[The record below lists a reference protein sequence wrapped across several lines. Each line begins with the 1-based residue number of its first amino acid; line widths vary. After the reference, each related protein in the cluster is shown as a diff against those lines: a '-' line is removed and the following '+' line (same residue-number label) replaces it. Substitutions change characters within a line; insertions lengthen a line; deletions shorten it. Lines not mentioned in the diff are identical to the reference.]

1 MIKGFDENNIGN
13 PIRKHI
19 NISFEKVFDRE
30 EMLKKIVEDLSKNFD
45 ETKSTVLIFVP
56 TRKGTE
62 EASRELNKLF
72 EENNLKKLHNKIDFF
87 HAGLDSSDRE
97 EKYINFKR
105 GKLLILV
112 ATKAFGMGMDIKNI
126 HFVYHLGPSSTFED
140 YLQEVGRA
148 GRNATML
155 KEAGFSDENQIKT
168 KCLYTPQD
176 FNYLRD
182 KLHENQI
189 TWTHLIQVKEAVFE
203 YVKKFKPIIEND
215 ENSFPLPLD
224 LLEYVP
230 EFKDRFSKETF
241 FRVCLY
247 WLEKLNRLSLGVF
260 TPTHLPIS
268 ILEQGHIFTSVT
280 NGIERNNL
288 IKLHQNLIEYKKNN
302 FPEADSI
309 MFSISELKELTAT
322 NNTSEMFKVVISA
335 QRCKLIVVER
345 EMLLEPTKLR
355 IAELSNG
362 IKTNNYPI
370 INAAFSFSEAILEK
384 TIVGSQKSFEQ
395 EELDNLVKPIVYDTF
410 KSTNFNWTEQKGS
423 NGNDNYTSQELT
435 EKAKNDFI
443 KKRAKFAFKLLSF
456 IPKIKHK
463 SIIDFEKGYEKPIT
477 TQLIF
482 NGSKSNEK
490 QNNYI
495 NVFKKDLI
503 KLINIIAKNY
513 ITKQKSSFNIIDLIN
528 DIGIDNKGDEYLQ
541 NLIFIAKG
549 LGYLKG
555 EGSLIPMGIELYI
568 KETESFQD
576 EIKGTNDY
584 IVKEEFLDTGKM
596 KQLRLLALECLSERP
611 YHEQDKFIKN
621 FFKCGSVKE
630 LLELLE
636 IHFSENNPVLAAFRE
651 EALKK
656 EVKLLNPQQLK
667 VYETKLNKNIQVIA
681 GPGSGKT
688 HTLILRIARLI
699 QEEKINPENILVL
712 AYNRAV
718 VVELKERLSK
728 LFKGLGYSKLI
739 SRLKVFTFHG
749 FAKYCL
755 GQQLKDLDFESWT
768 PEFIKIMNDSP
779 GLINQKLGLIKYVFV
794 DEFQDITNE
803 RLELLKF
810 IANPTTTKTCV
821 IGDPNQSIYG
831 YERVNENG
839 SRSPKDNYD
848 KYNKIYEPILLN
860 LNKNYR
866 SYPDI
871 LTVGEKFIKKNN
883 ETFNLISLTNNLT
896 TIQKNYVEFI
906 KHDNFNDEWIKK
918 LVDLIVEV
926 NPDTGKKH
934 QQIAVMFRSNIEVF
948 SAHSK
953 IQEFITNQKNL
964 TDKIRIRI
972 QGEGEDFTR
981 IREIAYILDA
991 YKDANDKII
1000 SKDFISKYI
1009 NYQIKL
1015 RKQFPNWDTYYFD
1028 LIKYLLVEFNKQKE
1042 EDSTYKD
1049 LLEFI
1054 NDISHKDNGQL
1065 SKIYYS
1071 HLKDEKGVEQKIE
1084 IILTTMHKVKGLEF
1098 DAVIIPASLANIEL
1112 KKKELTK
1119 LITLGYNQEQAFQEY
1134 IEEERR
1140 IYYVA
1145 YTRAKYRLIVYW
1157 GERDE
1162 ALKNSKEI
1170 IFEEKQF
1177 GISIPSGFDKHYIGW
1192 GATNTGDAVFNFIH
1206 YNMKVGHSIN
1216 LIKPGTYWLLEGD
1229 NKRIGCLS
1237 KIVSNSITNNING
1250 INKLTG
1256 FVCSNIYKW
1265 TYEETI
1271 EYDKT
1276 HKDEKGNFTTYATS
1290 WSEEAKKR
1298 GYIYLIDF
1306 SGFGN

>member
-19 NISFEKVFDRE
+19 NISFEKVYDRE
-30 EMLKKIVEDLSKNFD
+30 EMLKKIVEDLSVNFD

-72 EENNLKKLHNKIDFF
+72 EENNLNNLHNKIDFF
-87 HAGLDSSDRE
+87 HAGLDSTDRE
-97 EKYINFKR
+97 EKYINFKQ

-155 KEAGFSDENQIKT
+155 EEAGFSDENQIKT
-168 KCLYTPQD
+168 KCLYTSQD

-182 KLHENQI
+182 KLHKNQI
-189 TWTHLIQVKEAVFE
+189 TWTHLIQVKEAVLD
-203 YVKKFKPIIEND
+203 YVKKFKSIKEND

-224 LLEYVP
+224 LLDSVQ
-230 EFKDRFSKETF
+230 EFKDRFSRDTF

-260 TPTHLPIS
+260 TPTHLPIK
-268 ILEQGHIFTSVT
+268 ILDQQHIFTSIANET
-280 NGIERNNL
+280 EKTKL
-288 IKLHQNLIEYKKNN
+288 IKLHQNLIEYKKTN

-309 MFSISELKELTAT
+309 MISISELKELTTT
-322 NNTSEMFKVVISA
+322 NSTAEIFKMLFNA
-335 QRCKLIVVER
+335 QRCKLLVVER
-345 EMLLEPTKLR
+345 EILLEPTKLR
-355 IAELSNG
+355 MAELNYG
-362 IKTNNYPI
+362 IKSNNYPI
-370 INAAFSFSEAILEK
+370 INATFLFSEAILEK
-384 TIVGSQKSFEQ
+384 TIVGSQKNFEP

-410 KSTNFNWTEQKGS
+410 KPNNFNWKEQKGS

-435 EKAKNDFI
+435 EKGKNDFI

-456 IPKIKHK
+456 VPKIKHK
-463 SIIDFEKGYEKPIT
+463 SIIVFEKGYEKPVT

-490 QNNYI
+490 QNHYL
-495 NVFKKDLI
+495 NVFEKDLI
-503 KLINIIAKNY
+503 SFINLIAKNY

-528 DIGIDNKGDEYLQ
+528 DLGIENKGDEYLQ

-555 EGSLIPMGIELYI
+555 EGSLIPMGIELFI

-576 EIKGTNDY
+576 EVKGTNDY
-584 IVKEEFLDTGKM
+584 IIKEEFLDTGKM

-621 FFKCGSVKE
+621 FFKCGTIKE
-630 LLELLE
+630 LVELLE
-636 IHFSENNPVLAAFRE
+636 IHFSENNTVLAAFRE
-651 EALKK
+651 EALKE
-656 EVKLLNPQQLK
+656 EVKRLNPQQLK

-718 VVELKERLSK
+718 VVELKERLTK
-728 LFKGLGYSKLI
+728 LFKSLGYSKLI

-755 GQQLKDLDFESWT
+755 GLQLQDLDFESWT

-810 IANPTTTKTCV
+810 IANPEGTKICV

-831 YERVNENG
+831 YQRDQKGEPME
-839 SRSPKDNYD
+839 PKPYYE
-848 KYNKIYEPILLN
+848 KFKEIYNPIELN
-860 LNKNYR
+860 LNINYR
-866 SYPDI
+866 SYPLI
-871 LTVGEKFIKKNN
+871 LQEAENLLSLNDTKYKMPKLEAYLQPSIKDDYCTIVGLAETRIDWKQKVKEFVDFRDENN
-883 ETFNLISLTNNLT
+883 EKYKQIS
-896 TIQKNYVEFI
+896 
-906 KHDNFNDEWIKK
+906 
-918 LVDLIVEV
+918 
-926 NPDTGKKH
+926 
-934 QQIAVMFRSNIEVF
+934 VMFRSNDEVYRAF
-948 SAHSK
+948 NILK
-953 IQEFITNQKNL
+953 NENIQDVK
-964 TDKIRIRI
+964 IRI
-972 QGEGEDFTR
+972 QGANGSLYKTR
-981 IREIAYILDA
+981 EYHYLILSFEKQATALLEKNYLEIIANFKKEVIL
-991 YKDANDKII
+991 N
-1000 SKDFISKYI
+1000 
-1009 NYQIKL
+1009 Q
-1015 RKQFPNWDTYYFD
+1015 PNWEEYFLD
-1028 LIKYLLVEFNKQKE
+1028 IFHCI
-1042 EDSTYKD
+1042 
-1049 LLEFI
+1049 LLEFDKEREDESTYQDLI
-1054 NDISHKDNGQL
+1054 DFIKEISQKDDGQFG
-1065 SKIYYS
+1065 KIYS
-1071 HLKDEKGVEQKIE
+1071 QNISLIKSDFINQE
-1084 IILTTMHKVKGLEF
+1084 IIITTMHKVKGIEY
-1098 DAVIIPASLANIEL
+1098 DAVIIPASLSNLPTTNVPEDKI
-1112 KKKELTK
+1112 
-1119 LITLGYNQEQAFQEY
+1119 IDY

-1140 IYYVA
+1140 LYYVA
-1145 YTRAKYRLIVYW
+1145 YTRAKKHLFVIKHNRENALDIGNSHKYPETTIRANYGLKIKEGIDKFTMYW
-1157 GERDE
+1157 SASNFGMNSFEYIRDNVKVGDQIF
-1162 ALKNSKEI
+1162 LNKEI
-1170 IFEEKQF
+1170 GAFTFWYVIHNNRKIAQLSKAMGVKLNGLE
-1177 GISIPSGFDKHYIGW
+1177 ILSGF
-1192 GATNTGDAVFNFIH
+1192 V
-1206 YNMKVGHSIN
+1206 
-1216 LIKPGTYWLLEGD
+1216 
-1229 NKRIGCLS
+1229 
-1237 KIVSNSITNNING
+1237 VSSVYVN
-1250 INKLTG
+1250 
-1256 FVCSNIYKW
+1256 
-1265 TYEETI
+1265 TYEET
-1271 EYDKT
+1271 KLS
-1276 HKDEKGNFTTYATS
+1276 DEKNGTS
-1290 WSEEAKKR
+1290 YSNNWTQAAIER

>member
-19 NISFEKVFDRE
+19 NISFEKVYDRE
-30 EMLKKIVEDLSKNFD
+30 EMLKKIVEDLSANFD
-45 ETKSTVLIFVP
+45 ETKSTALIFVP

-72 EENNLKKLHNKIDFF
+72 EENNLNNLHNKIDFF
-87 HAGLDSSDRE
+87 HAGLDSTDRE
-97 EKYINFKR
+97 EKYINFKQ

-168 KCLYTPQD
+168 KCLYTTQD

-182 KLHENQI
+182 KLHKNQI
-189 TWTHLIQVKEAVFE
+189 TWTHLIQVKEAIFE

-224 LLEYVP
+224 LLDYVP
-230 EFKDRFSKETF
+230 EFKDRYSRDTF

-268 ILEQGHIFTSVT
+268 ILEQGHTFKSVT
-280 NGIERNNL
+280 NELEKNNL
-288 IKLHQNLIEYKKNN
+288 IKLHQNLIEYKKTN

-309 MFSISELKELTAT
+309 MISISELKELTST
-322 NNTSEMFKVVISA
+322 SNTSEIFKMLFSA
-335 QRCKLIVVER
+335 QRCKLVVVER
-345 EMLLEPTKLR
+345 EILLEPTKLR
-355 IAELSNG
+355 MAELNNG

-384 TIVGSQKSFEQ
+384 TIIGSQKSFEP
-395 EELDNLVKPIVYDTF
+395 EELDNLVKPIVYNTF
-410 KSTNFNWTEQKGS
+410 KPTNFNWKEQKGS
-423 NGNDNYTSQELT
+423 NGNDNYSNEELT

-456 IPKIKHK
+456 VPKIKHK
-463 SIIDFEKGYEKPIT
+463 SIIVFEKGFEKPIT

-482 NGSKSNEK
+482 NGSKSIEK

-503 KLINIIAKNY
+503 KLINIIAKKY
-513 ITKQKSSFNIIDLIN
+513 IKEQKSSFNIIDLIN
-528 DIGIDNKGDEYLQ
+528 DLGIDNKGDEYLQ

-555 EGSLIPMGIELYI
+555 EGSLIPMGIELFI

-576 EIKGTNDY
+576 EVKGTNDY
-584 IVKEEFLDTGKM
+584 IVKEEFLETGKM

-621 FFKCGSVKE
+621 FFKCGTIKE

-636 IHFSENNPVLAAFRE
+636 MHFSENNPVLAAFRE
-651 EALKK
+651 EALKE
-656 EVKLLNPQQLK
+656 EVKLLNLEQLK
-667 VYETKLNKNIQVIA
+667 VYKTKLNKNIQVIA

-699 QEEKINPENILVL
+699 QEEKINPENILIL

-718 VVELKERLSK
+718 VVELKERLTK
-728 LFKGLGYSKLI
+728 LFKSLGYSKLI

-768 PEFIKIMNDSP
+768 PEFIKIVNDSP

-810 IANPTTTKTCV
+810 IANPKGTKICV

-831 YERVNENG
+831 YQRDQKGEPME
-839 SRSPKDNYD
+839 PKPYYE
-848 KYNKIYEPILLN
+848 KFKEIYNPIELN
-860 LNKNYR
+860 LNINYR
-866 SYPDI
+866 SYPLI
-871 LTVGEKFIKKNN
+871 LEEAEKLLALNDTKYEMPKLEAFLQPTTKDSYCNMVGLAQTRIDWKQKVKEFVDFRDENN
-883 ETFNLISLTNNLT
+883 E
-896 TIQKNYVEFI
+896 KY
-906 KHDNFNDEWIKK
+906 K
-918 LVDLIVEV
+918 
-926 NPDTGKKH
+926 
-934 QQIAVMFRSNIEVF
+934 QIAVMFRSNDEVYRAF
-948 SAHSK
+948 N
-953 IQEFITNQKNL
+953 ILKNENINGV
-964 TDKIRIRI
+964 KIRI
-972 QGEGEDFTR
+972 QGANGSLYKTR
-981 IREIAYILDA
+981 EFHYL
-991 YKDANDKII
+991 I
-1000 SKDFISKYI
+1000 SKFEKQTTVLLEK
-1009 NYQIKL
+1009 NYLEIVANFKKEIIIKH
-1015 RKQFPNWDTYYFD
+1015 PNWEEYFLD
-1028 LIKYLLVEFNKQKE
+1028 IFHCI
-1042 EDSTYKD
+1042 
-1049 LLEFI
+1049 LLEFDKEREDESTYQDLI
-1054 NDISHKDNGQL
+1054 DFIKEISQKDDGQFG
-1065 SKIYYS
+1065 KIYS
-1071 HLKDEKGVEQKIE
+1071 QNISIIKSDFINQE
-1084 IILTTMHKVKGLEF
+1084 IIVTTMHKVKGIEY
-1098 DAVIIPASLANIEL
+1098 DAVIIPASLANLPTTTVSDL
-1112 KKKELTK
+1112 KVKD
-1119 LITLGYNQEQAFQEY
+1119 Y

-1140 IYYVA
+1140 LYYVA
-1145 YTRAKYRLIVYW
+1145 YTRAKKQLFVIKHNR
-1157 GERDE
+1157 EN
-1162 ALKNSKEI
+1162 ALDT
-1170 IFEEKQF
+1170 
-1177 GISIPSGFDKHYIGW
+1177 GISHKYSETTIKANYGLKINEGLDKYTMYWSASNFGLNSYEYIRDNVKIGDEIYLNKVE
-1192 GATNTGDAVFNFIH
+1192 GAYTFWYVMHNNQKIAQLSRAMIT
-1206 YNMKVGHSIN
+1206 KLVG
-1216 LIKPGTYWLLEGD
+1216 
-1229 NKRIGCLS
+1229 LS
-1237 KIVSNSITNNING
+1237 ELN
-1250 INKLTG
+1250 G
-1256 FVCSNIYKW
+1256 FVVSSVYVS
-1265 TYEETI
+1265 THEETTI
-1271 EYDKT
+1271 S
-1276 HKDEKGNFTTYATS
+1276 DEKNGTQYAGNWTPM
-1290 WSEEAKKR
+1290 AKER
-1298 GYIYLIDF
+1298 GHIYLIDF
-1306 SGFGN
+1306 SGYGK

>member
-13 PIRKHI
+13 PIRKHV
-19 NISFEKVFDRE
+19 NISFEKVYDRE
-30 EMLKKIVEDLSKNFD
+30 EMLKKIVEDLSANFN

-62 EASRELNKLF
+62 EASRALNNLF
-72 EENNLKKLHNKIDFF
+72 EENNLNNLHNKIDFF

-97 EKYINFKR
+97 EKYINFKQ

-182 KLHENQI
+182 KLHKNQI

-224 LLEYVP
+224 LLDYVP
-230 EFKDRFSKETF
+230 EFKDRYNRDTF

-268 ILEQGHIFTSVT
+268 ILEQGHTFRSVT
-280 NGIERNNL
+280 NEIEKNNL

-302 FPEADSI
+302 FPEADSVMI
-309 MFSISELKELTAT
+309 SISELKELTAT
-322 NNTSEMFKVVISA
+322 TNTSEMFKVVFSA

-345 EMLLEPTKLR
+345 EILLEPTKLKM
-355 IAELSNG
+355 AELNNG

-370 INAAFSFSEAILEK
+370 INAAFSFSETILEE
-384 TIVGSQKSFEQ
+384 TILGSQKRFEP
-395 EELDNLVKPIVYDTF
+395 EELENLVKPIVYETF
-410 KSTNFNWTEQKGS
+410 KPTNFNWKEQKGS

-463 SIIDFEKGYEKPIT
+463 SIIVFEKGYEKPIT

-503 KLINIIAKNY
+503 KLTNIIAKNY

-528 DIGIDNKGDEYLQ
+528 DLGIDNKGDEYFQ

-576 EIKGTNDY
+576 EIKETNDY

-621 FFKCGSVKE
+621 FFKCGTIKE

-651 EALKK
+651 EALKE

-667 VYETKLNKNIQVIA
+667 VFETKLNKNIQVIA

-718 VVELKERLSK
+718 VVELKERLTK
-728 LFKGLGYSKLI
+728 LFKSLGYSKLI
-739 SRLKVFTFHG
+739 SSLKVFTFHG

-803 RLELLKF
+803 RLDLLKF
-810 IANPTTTKTCV
+810 IASPKETKICV

-831 YERVNENG
+831 YQRVQKGEPME
-839 SRSPKDNYD
+839 PKPYYE
-848 KYNKIYEPILLN
+848 KFKEIYNPVELN
-860 LNKNYR
+860 LNINYR
-866 SYPDI
+866 SYPLI
-871 LTVGEKFIKKNN
+871 LEEAENLLALNDTKYEMPKLEAFLQPTIKEDYCNIVGLAETRIDWKQKVKEFVDFRDENN
-883 ETFNLISLTNNLT
+883 E
-896 TIQKNYVEFI
+896 KY
-906 KHDNFNDEWIKK
+906 K
-918 LVDLIVEV
+918 
-926 NPDTGKKH
+926 
-934 QQIAVMFRSNIEVF
+934 QIAVMFRSNDEVYRAF
-948 SAHSK
+948 NILKNEK
-953 IQEFITNQKNL
+953 IK
-964 TDKIRIRI
+964 DVKIRI
-972 QGEGEDFTR
+972 QGTKGSLYQTR
-981 IREIAYILDA
+981 EFYHIIFQFQEKSENLLEKKYI
-991 YKDANDKII
+991 
-1000 SKDFISKYI
+1000 SDFIDLKNKMIKKY
-1009 NYQIKL
+1009 
-1015 RKQFPNWDTYYFD
+1015 PNWEEYYLDIFHCILLEFDKEREDESTYQDLID
-1028 LIKYLLVEFNKQKE
+1028 LIKEISK
-1042 EDSTYKD
+1042 KD
-1049 LLEFI
+1049 
-1054 NDISHKDNGQL
+1054 DGQFG
-1065 SKIYYS
+1065 KIYSQNIGLIKSDYIY
-1071 HLKDEKGVEQKIE
+1071 QE
-1084 IILTTMHKVKGLEF
+1084 IIVTTMHKVKGIEY
-1098 DAVIIPASLANIEL
+1098 DAVIIPASLSDL
-1112 KKKELTK
+1112 PTTK
-1119 LITLGYNQEQAFQEY
+1119 VAVHIIKDY

-1140 IYYVA
+1140 LYYVA
-1145 YTRAKYRLIVYW
+1145 YTRAKKQLFVIQN
-1157 GERDE
+1157 ERE
-1162 ALKNSKEI
+1162 KALKNGEPYL
-1170 IFEEKQF
+1170 FEEEKIKDKFGLKIIEGIDKFTMYWSASNFGLNSFEYIRNNVKIGDSIFLNKKPEGALTFWYVIHNKQKIAQLSLTMV
-1177 GISIPSGFDKHYIGW
+1177 GKLIGLKNLSGF
-1192 GATNTGDAVFNFIH
+1192 V
-1206 YNMKVGHSIN
+1206 
-1216 LIKPGTYWLLEGD
+1216 
-1229 NKRIGCLS
+1229 
-1237 KIVSNSITNNING
+1237 VSTVYVN
-1250 INKLTG
+1250 
-1256 FVCSNIYKW
+1256 
-1265 TYEETI
+1265 TYEETKQSD
-1271 EYDKT
+1271 DKN
-1276 HKDEKGNFTTYATS
+1276 GTS
-1290 WSEEAKKR
+1290 YSNNWTQTAKER

-1306 SGFGN
+1306 SGYGKI

>member
-1 MIKGFDENNIGN
+1 MIKGFDENNIEN

-19 NISFEKVFDRE
+19 NISFEKVYDRD
-30 EMLKKIVEDLSKNFD
+30 EMLMKIVKDLSANFD

-72 EENNLKKLHNKIDFF
+72 EENNLNNLHNKIDFF
-87 HAGLDSSDRE
+87 HAGLDSTDRE
-97 EKYINFKR
+97 EKYINFKQ

-148 GRNATML
+148 GRNAAML

-182 KLHENQI
+182 KLHKNQI
-189 TWTHLIQVKEAVFE
+189 TWTHLIHVKEAVFD

-215 ENSFPLPLD
+215 GNSFPLPLD
-224 LLEYVP
+224 LLDYVP
-230 EFKDRFSKETF
+230 EFKDRYSRDTF

-247 WLEKLNRLSLGVF
+247 WLEKLNRVRLGVF
-260 TPTHLPIS
+260 TPTHLPIN
-268 ILEQGHIFTSVT
+268 ILEQGHTFRSVT
-280 NGIERNNL
+280 NEIEKNNL

-309 MFSISELKELTAT
+309 MIGISQLKEFTTSSNTA
-322 NNTSEMFKVVISA
+322 EMFKMLFNA
-335 QRCKLIVVER
+335 QRCKLLVVER
-345 EMLLEPTKLR
+345 EILLEPTKLR
-355 IAELSNG
+355 MAELNNG

-384 TIVGSQKSFEQ
+384 TILGSQKSYEQ
-395 EELDNLVKPIVYDTF
+395 EELENLVKPILYETF
-410 KSTNFNWTEQKGS
+410 KPTNFNWKEQKGS
-423 NGNDNYTSQELT
+423 NGNDNYTSKELT

-463 SIIDFEKGYEKPIT
+463 SIIVFEKGYEKPIT

-528 DIGIDNKGDEYLQ
+528 DLGIDNKGDEYLQ

-555 EGSLIPMGIELYI
+555 EGSLIPMGIELFI

-576 EIKGTNDY
+576 EVKGTNDY
-584 IVKEEFLDTGKM
+584 IIKEEFLDTGKM

-621 FFKCGSVKE
+621 FFKCGTIKE
-630 LLELLE
+630 LVELLE

-651 EALKK
+651 EALKE
-656 EVKLLNPQQLK
+656 EVKLLNSGQLK
-667 VYETKLNKNIQVIA
+667 VYKTKLNKNIQVIA

-688 HTLILRIARLI
+688 KTLTLRVARLI

-728 LFKGLGYSKLI
+728 LFKSLGYSKLI

-755 GQQLKDLDFESWT
+755 GQQLKDLEFESWT
-768 PEFIKIMNDSP
+768 PEFIKKMNDEP
-779 GLINQKLGLIKYVFV
+779 GIINQKLGLIKYVFV

-810 IANPTTTKTCV
+810 IANPTGTKICV

-831 YERVNENG
+831 YQRDQKGEPME
-839 SRSPKDNYD
+839 PKPYYE
-848 KYNKIYEPILLN
+848 KFKEIYKPVELN
-860 LNKNYR
+860 LSINYR
-866 SYPDI
+866 SYPLI
-871 LTVGEKFIKKNN
+871 LQEAENLLALNKTKYEMPELEAFLQPSMMDNYCNIVGLAETRIDWKQKVKEFVDFRDENN
-883 ETFNLISLTNNLT
+883 E
-896 TIQKNYVEFI
+896 
-906 KHDNFNDEWIKK
+906 KHK
-918 LVDLIVEV
+918 
-926 NPDTGKKH
+926 
-934 QQIAVMFRSNIEVF
+934 QIAVMFRSNDEVYRAF
-948 SAHSK
+948 NILKNEK
-953 IQEFITNQKNL
+953 IQDVK
-964 TDKIRIRI
+964 IRI
-972 QGEGEDFTR
+972 QGANGSLYKTR
-981 IREIAYILDA
+981 EFHYL
-991 YKDANDKII
+991 I
-1000 SKDFISKYI
+1000 SKFKKQATVVLKK
-1009 NYQIKL
+1009 NYLEIVANFK
-1015 RKQFPNWDTYYFD
+1015 KEIMVNHPNWEEYFLD
-1028 LIKYLLVEFNKQKE
+1028 IFHCILLEFNKE
-1042 EDSTYKD
+1042 REDESTYQDLIDFIKEISQKD
-1049 LLEFI
+1049 DGQFGKIYDQNINLIKSDFI
-1054 NDISHKDNGQL
+1054 NQ
-1065 SKIYYS
+1065 
-1071 HLKDEKGVEQKIE
+1071 E
-1084 IILTTMHKVKGLEF
+1084 IIVTTMHKVKGIEY
-1098 DAVIIPASLANIEL
+1098 DAVIIPASLSNLPTTNVSEDKIL
-1112 KKKELTK
+1112 D
-1119 LITLGYNQEQAFQEY
+1119 Y

-1140 IYYVA
+1140 LYYVA
-1145 YTRAKYRLIVYW
+1145 YTRAKKQLFVIKHNRENALDISNSHKYPETTIRANYGLKIKEGIDKFTMYWSASTYGMNSFEYIRDNVKVGDQIFLTKEEGAFTFWYVLHNNQKIAQLSNAMVNNLIGLERL
-1157 GERDE
+1157 
-1162 ALKNSKEI
+1162 
-1170 IFEEKQF
+1170 
-1177 GISIPSGFDKHYIGW
+1177 SGFVVS
-1192 GATNTGDAVFNFIH
+1192 AV
-1206 YNMKVGHSIN
+1206 YVS
-1216 LIKPGTYWLLEGD
+1216 TYDETLQSDLRRNDG
-1229 NKRIGCLS
+1229 
-1237 KIVSNSITNNING
+1237 NN
-1250 INKLTG
+1250 
-1256 FVCSNIYKW
+1256 YAEKW
-1265 TYEETI
+1265 TQ
-1271 EYDKT
+1271 
-1276 HKDEKGNFTTYATS
+1276 A
-1290 WSEEAKKR
+1290 AKER

>member
-19 NISFEKVFDRE
+19 NISFEKVYDRE
-30 EMLKKIVEDLSKNFD
+30 EMLKKIVEDLSANFD
-45 ETKSTVLIFVP
+45 ETKNTALIFVP

-72 EENNLKKLHNKIDFF
+72 EENNLNNLHNKIDFF
-87 HAGLDSSDRE
+87 HAGLDSTDRE
-97 EKYINFKR
+97 EKYINFKQ

-168 KCLYTPQD
+168 KCLYTTQD

-182 KLHENQI
+182 KLHKNQI
-189 TWTHLIQVKEAVFE
+189 TWTHLIQVKEAIFE

-224 LLEYVP
+224 LLDYVP
-230 EFKDRFSKETF
+230 EFKDRYSRDTF

-260 TPTHLPIS
+260 TPTHLPIN
-268 ILEQGHIFTSVT
+268 ILEQGHTFKSVT
-280 NGIERNNL
+280 NELEKNNL
-288 IKLHQNLIEYKKNN
+288 IKLHQNLIEYKKTN

-309 MFSISELKELTAT
+309 MISISELKELTST
-322 NNTSEMFKVVISA
+322 SNTSEMFKMLFSA
-335 QRCKLIVVER
+335 QRCKLVVVER
-345 EMLLEPTKLR
+345 EILLEPTKLR
-355 IAELSNG
+355 MAELNNG

-384 TIVGSQKSFEQ
+384 TIIGSQKTFEP

-410 KSTNFNWTEQKGS
+410 KPTNFNWKEQKGS
-423 NGNDNYTSQELT
+423 NGNDNYSNEELT

-456 IPKIKHK
+456 VPKIKHK
-463 SIIDFEKGYEKPIT
+463 SIIVFEKGFEKPIT

-482 NGSKSNEK
+482 NGSKSIEK
-490 QNNYI
+490 QNNHI

-503 KLINIIAKNY
+503 KLINIIAKKY
-513 ITKQKSSFNIIDLIN
+513 IKEQKSSFNIIDLIN
-528 DIGIDNKGDEYLQ
+528 DLGIDNKGDEYLQ

-555 EGSLIPMGIELYI
+555 EGSLIPMGIELFI

-576 EIKGTNDY
+576 EVKGTNDY
-584 IVKEEFLDTGKM
+584 IVKEEFLETGKM

-621 FFKCGSVKE
+621 FFKCGTIKE

-636 IHFSENNPVLAAFRE
+636 MHFSENNPVLAAFRE
-651 EALKK
+651 EALKE
-656 EVKLLNPQQLK
+656 EVKLLNLEQLK
-667 VYETKLNKNIQVIA
+667 VYKTKLNKNIQVIA

-699 QEEKINPENILVL
+699 QEEKINPENILIL

-718 VVELKERLSK
+718 VVELKERLTK
-728 LFKGLGYSKLI
+728 LFKSLGYSKLI

-768 PEFIKIMNDSP
+768 PEFIKIVNDSP

-810 IANPTTTKTCV
+810 IANPKGTKICV

-831 YERVNENG
+831 YQRDQKGEPME
-839 SRSPKDNYD
+839 PKPYYE
-848 KYNKIYEPILLN
+848 KFKEIYNPVELN
-860 LNKNYR
+860 LNINYR
-866 SYPDI
+866 SYPLILEEAEKLLALNDTKYEMPKLEAFLQPTTKDDYCDI
-871 LTVGEKFIKKNN
+871 VGLVQTRIDWKQKVKEFVDFRDGNN
-883 ETFNLISLTNNLT
+883 E
-896 TIQKNYVEFI
+896 KY
-906 KHDNFNDEWIKK
+906 K
-918 LVDLIVEV
+918 
-926 NPDTGKKH
+926 
-934 QQIAVMFRSNIEVF
+934 QIAVMFRSNDEVYRAF
-948 SAHSK
+948 N
-953 IQEFITNQKNL
+953 ILKNENINGV
-964 TDKIRIRI
+964 KIRI
-972 QGEGEDFTR
+972 QGANGSLYKTR
-981 IREIAYILDA
+981 EFHYL
-991 YKDANDKII
+991 I
-1000 SKDFISKYI
+1000 SKFEKQTTVLLEK
-1009 NYQIKL
+1009 NYLEIVANFKKEIIIKH
-1015 RKQFPNWDTYYFD
+1015 PNWEEYFLD
-1028 LIKYLLVEFNKQKE
+1028 IFHCI
-1042 EDSTYKD
+1042 
-1049 LLEFI
+1049 LLEFDKEREDESTYQDLI
-1054 NDISHKDNGQL
+1054 DFIKEISQKDDGQFG
-1065 SKIYYS
+1065 KIYS
-1071 HLKDEKGVEQKIE
+1071 QNISLIKSDFINQE
-1084 IILTTMHKVKGLEF
+1084 IIITTMHKVKGIEY
-1098 DAVIIPASLANIEL
+1098 DAVIIPASLANLPTTTISDL
-1112 KKKELTK
+1112 KVKD
-1119 LITLGYNQEQAFQEY
+1119 Y

-1140 IYYVA
+1140 LYYVA
-1145 YTRAKYRLIVYW
+1145 YTRAKKQLFVIKHNRENALDIGNSHKYSETKIKANYGLKINEGLDKYTMYW
-1157 GERDE
+1157 SASNFGLNSYEYIRDNV
-1162 ALKNSKEI
+1162 KIGDEI
-1170 IFEEKQF
+1170 YLNKVE
-1177 GISIPSGFDKHYIGW
+1177 
-1192 GATNTGDAVFNFIH
+1192 GAYTFWYVMHNNQKIAQLSRAMIT
-1206 YNMKVGHSIN
+1206 KLVG
-1216 LIKPGTYWLLEGD
+1216 
-1229 NKRIGCLS
+1229 LS
-1237 KIVSNSITNNING
+1237 ELN
-1250 INKLTG
+1250 G
-1256 FVCSNIYKW
+1256 FVVSSVYVS
-1265 TYEETI
+1265 THEETTI
-1271 EYDKT
+1271 S
-1276 HKDEKGNFTTYATS
+1276 DEKNGTQYAANWTPM
-1290 WSEEAKKR
+1290 AKER
-1298 GYIYLIDF
+1298 GHIYLIDF
-1306 SGFGN
+1306 SGYGK

>member
-1 MIKGFDENNIGN
+1 MIKGFDENNLGN

-72 EENNLKKLHNKIDFF
+72 EENNLKNLHNKIDFF

-97 EKYINFKR
+97 EKYINFKQ

-182 KLHENQI
+182 KLHKNQI
-189 TWTHLIQVKEAVFE
+189 TWTHLIQVKDAVFE

-224 LLEYVP
+224 LLDYVP
-230 EFKDRFSKETF
+230 EFKDRYSRDTF

-268 ILEQGHIFTSVT
+268 ILEQGHTFRSVT
-280 NGIERNNL
+280 NEIEKNNL
-288 IKLHQNLIEYKKNN
+288 IKLQQNLIEYKKNN

-309 MFSISELKELTAT
+309 MISISELKEFTAT
-322 NNTSEMFKVVISA
+322 TNTAEMFKVVFSA
-335 QRCKLIVVER
+335 QRCKLLVVER
-345 EMLLEPTKLR
+345 EILLEPTKLR
-355 IAELSNG
+355 MAELNNG

-370 INAAFSFSEAILEK
+370 INAAFLFTQAIVEK
-384 TIVGSQKSFEQ
+384 TIVGSQKSFEP
-395 EELDNLVKPIVYDTF
+395 EELDNLSKPTVYEIF
-410 KSTNFNWTEQKGS
+410 KPTNFNWIEQKGS

-435 EKAKNDFI
+435 EKAKNDFV

-456 IPKIKHK
+456 TPKIKHK
-463 SIIDFEKGYEKPIT
+463 SIIVFEKGYEKPIT

-490 QNNYI
+490 QKDYI

-503 KLINIIAKNY
+503 KLINIIVKEY
-513 ITKQKSSFNIIDLIN
+513 ITEQKSSFNIIDLIN
-528 DIGIDNKGDEYLQ
+528 DLGIENKGDEYLQ

-576 EIKGTNDY
+576 EVKGTNDY

-621 FFKCGSVKE
+621 FFKCGSVKD

-636 IHFSENNPVLAAFRE
+636 MHFSENNPVLAAFRE

-718 VVELKERLSK
+718 VVELKERLTK
-728 LFKGLGYSKLI
+728 LFKSLGYSKLI

-768 PEFIKIMNDSP
+768 PEFIKIMNDAP

-810 IANPTTTKTCV
+810 IANPKETKICV

-831 YERVNENG
+831 YQRDQKGEPME
-839 SRSPKDNYD
+839 PKPYYE
-848 KYNKIYEPILLN
+848 KFKEIYNPVELN
-860 LNKNYR
+860 LNINYR
-866 SYPDI
+866 SYPLI
-871 LTVGEKFIKKNN
+871 LAEAENLLALNDTKYEMPKLEAFLQPSIKDDYCNIVGLAETRIDWKQKVKEFVDFRDENN
-883 ETFNLISLTNNLT
+883 E
-896 TIQKNYVEFI
+896 KY
-906 KHDNFNDEWIKK
+906 K
-918 LVDLIVEV
+918 
-926 NPDTGKKH
+926 
-934 QQIAVMFRSNIEVF
+934 QIAVMFRSNDEVYRAF
-948 SAHSK
+948 NILKNEK
-953 IQEFITNQKNL
+953 IK
-964 TDKIRIRI
+964 DVKIRI
-972 QGEGEDFTR
+972 QGTKGSLYQTR
-981 IREIAYILDA
+981 EFYHIIFQFQEKSENLLEKKYI
-991 YKDANDKII
+991 
-1000 SKDFISKYI
+1000 SDFIDLKNKMIKKY
-1009 NYQIKL
+1009 
-1015 RKQFPNWDTYYFD
+1015 PNWEEYYLDIFHC
-1028 LIKYLLVEFNKQKE
+1028 I
-1042 EDSTYKD
+1042 
-1049 LLEFI
+1049 LLEFDKEREDESTYQDLI
-1054 NDISHKDNGQL
+1054 DFIKEISQKDDGQFG
-1065 SKIYYS
+1065 KIYSQNIGLIKSDYIY
-1071 HLKDEKGVEQKIE
+1071 QE
-1084 IILTTMHKVKGLEF
+1084 IIVTTMHKVKGIEY
-1098 DAVIIPASLANIEL
+1098 DAVIIPASLSDL
-1112 KKKELTK
+1112 PTTK
-1119 LITLGYNQEQAFQEY
+1119 VAVHKIKDY

-1140 IYYVA
+1140 LYYVA
-1145 YTRAKYRLIVYW
+1145 YTRAKKQLFVIQNEREKALIN
-1157 GERDE
+1157 GEPY
-1162 ALKNSKEI
+1162 L
-1170 IFEEKQF
+1170 FEEEKIKDKFGLKIKEGIDKFTMYWSASNFGLNSFEYIRDNVKIGDSIFLNKNPEGALTFWYVIHNKQKIAQLSLTML
-1177 GISIPSGFDKHYIGW
+1177 GKLIGLERLSGFVVSSVYVNTYDETKLSDEKNG
-1192 GATNTGDAVFNFIH
+1192 TNYAD
-1206 YNMKVGHSIN
+1206 
-1216 LIKPGTYWLLEGD
+1216 
-1229 NKRIGCLS
+1229 
-1237 KIVSNSITNNING
+1237 
-1250 INKLTG
+1250 
-1256 FVCSNIYKW
+1256 KW
-1265 TYEETI
+1265 TQ
-1271 EYDKT
+1271 
-1276 HKDEKGNFTTYATS
+1276 
-1290 WSEEAKKR
+1290 EAKKR